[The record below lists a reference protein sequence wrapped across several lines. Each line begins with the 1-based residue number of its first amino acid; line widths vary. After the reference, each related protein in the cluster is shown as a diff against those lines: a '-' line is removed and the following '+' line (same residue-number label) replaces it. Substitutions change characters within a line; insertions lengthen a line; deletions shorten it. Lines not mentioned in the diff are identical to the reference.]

1 MYGKKIVSAVAA
13 LGMATGVMAVS
24 CSDKTADVK
33 STQDA
38 LDIGKCEKF
47 KGNIQIGNETDSQLK
62 FTGLEEVGGDITCTN
77 NAGLVSLSAPDLKKV
92 GGIFKLEGLAV
103 LSTLDMGSLNSV
115 KELQLLHLGGLSRL
129 GFGTEGIKS
138 ADRVE
143 ISDTRLNSIEGV
155 NVQSLAKMDINN
167 NRHLAK
173 FDSSIRNLTDVLN
186 INANGLGGADGGFQ
200 VALPNLEWIANMT
213 ISNVTEFK
221 VPSLTNVT
229 GNMRFDSNFF
239 KSFSAANLTEV
250 KDGEFSFVS
259 NSNLQNISIPML
271 ERIGGGFTI
280 ANNTDLNK
288 VDGFPAL
295 KDIGGAVA
303 LRGSFTDVELP
314 ALKDVRGTFTIK
326 STEDIENSCK
336 RFEDNSAALAIAPD
350 CKGKVANANDDTS
363 SGDDSGNGDDKSAAS
378 PLSMSMS
385 AVISLAAVA
394 GVMLSL

>member
-1 MYGKKIVSAVAA
+1 
-13 LGMATGVMAVS
+13 MAVS
-24 CSDKTADVK
+24 CSDTTADVK

-38 LDIGKCEKF
+38 LDIGKCGKF
-47 KGNIQIGNETDSQLK
+47 KGNIQIGNETDSQLT
-62 FTGLEEVGGDITCTN
+62 FTGLQEVGGDLTCLN
-77 NAGLVSLSAPDLKKV
+77 NAGLISLSAPTLKKV

-103 LSTLDMGSLNSV
+103 LSTLDMSSLNEV

-129 GFGTEGIKS
+129 GFGTEGIKT

-143 ISDTRLNSIEGV
+143 ISDTRLNAIEGV

-167 NRHLAK
+167 NKHLAK

-200 VALPNLEWIANMT
+200 VAMPNLEWIANMT

-239 KSFSAANLTEV
+239 ESFSAANLTEV

-259 NSNLQNISIPML
+259 NSNLKNISLPML
-271 ERIGGGFTI
+271 ERVGGGFTI
-280 ANNTDLNK
+280 ANNTDLTK
-288 VDGFPAL
+288 VNGFPAL

-303 LRGSFTDVELP
+303 LRGSFDDVQLP

-326 STEDIENSCK
+326 STEDIESSCK
-336 RFEDNSAALAIAPD
+336 KFEDNSAALAIPAD

-363 SGDDSGNGDDKSAAS
+363 SGDAEGSDDKSAAS